1 MKNLKSRIA
10 LMMAMTMIS
19 GANSMAFASAETG
32 PVPTLYNGES
42 KEVTAQKEVRSTLE
56 GVATVEQVNGEKQLT
71 VKIDQQTI
79 VLNIGEETL
88 FIDANTGIPSSL
100 KDLKAGDSVY
110 VYYSAA
116 MTRSLPP
123 QSSAVAVVTGV
134 EKDKTIPRLMTVKEI
149 VDSKENQIRFLNTDE
164 DMIVTILKDNPIT
177 PYKTKQI
184 VTYKDIQAGSKVF
197 VWYDIVAMSYP
208 GQTAA
213 KKTVLVSTA
222 DTAVKA
228 PVKVSVNGKALE
240 LGQSA
245 VIERNGVY
253 MVPLKAVSKALS
265 FDLKWDA
272 KTKSASIDNEMVK
285 TTVTVGQDSYYKAS
299 SKAIGLTAP
308 FAYGAGPEIID
319 GTLYVPA
326 DLFNLLYSNEETVK
340 VIGDILS
347 ITASEK

>member
-10 LMMAMTMIS
+10 LMMAMTMMTGVS
-19 GANSMAFASAETG
+19 STAFASAET
-32 PVPTLYNGES
+32 L
-42 KEVTAQKEVRSTLE
+42 TATPINTNEPEAIMADQVVRSTLE
-56 GVATVEQVNGEKQLT
+56 GNAIVEKLNEDKQLT
-71 VKIDQQTI
+71 VKVDDQTI
-79 VLNIGEETL
+79 VLNLGAETL

-100 KDLKAGDSVY
+100 KDIKVGDALY

-123 QSSAVAVVTGV
+123 QSSAVAIVTGV
-134 EKDKTIPRLMTVKEI
+134 EKDKTIPKLMTVKEI

-177 PYKTKQI
+177 PFKTKQN
-184 VTYKDIQAGSKVF
+184 VTFKDIQAGSKVF

-213 KKTVLVSTA
+213 KKTVLVNSVQTL
-222 DTAVKA
+222 VKA
-228 PVKVSVNGKALE
+228 PVKVAINGKVLE
-240 LGQSA
+240 MNQTPI
-245 VIERNGVY
+245 VEKNGLY
-253 MVPLKAVSKALS
+253 MVPLKAVSKALG
-265 FDLKWDA
+265 FTLKWDA

-308 FAYGAGPEIID
+308 FSYGAGPEIID
-319 GTLYVPA
+319 GSLYVPV
-326 DLFNLLYSNEETVK
+326 DLFKLLYSNEDAVK
-340 VIGDILS
+340 VKGDTLNIY
-347 ITASEK
+347 TTDK